1 MSSLHAAPSFDA
13 RAAEAERSVV
23 SFFGGRLLGIPH
35 THIAQLAFPA
45 PARLGWPWHYWWQAH
60 YLDVNIDAALRHQ
73 RQGNIAAARQLA
85 VRGDRILATIRWRN
99 GARLPNA
106 YYDDMAWLV
115 LAVDRLRLLHDAL
128 GGTRPDRRL
137 RRAEQALSA
146 QLRSAMTEDLGG
158 GLFWNTSRNFK
169 NVAATAPWAL
179 HLARTGD
186 PTSARRLVEWIYAR
200 LESDH
205 RGLFIDGVRLVDGA
219 EQAVTD
225 IYTYNQG
232 SVLGALLALGDETDL
247 ARARGIIAAVD
258 DRLTTT
264 RPGEG
269 RPLRTHGGG
278 DGGLFTGILARY
290 LSLAATHPALG
301 DKARATAKRLVLDT
315 AEALWTGRDLRHVG
329 GRSGLTV
336 FSCDPMLRARDN
348 QPVDEPVE
356 MSTQVQAWTIFEAAA
371 SIPWLR
377 NRPDKRPRPYRAVPP
392 RTRDPGGGTTCAV
405 HPQLR
410 GGFTAPPRPL
420 TQQPL
425 DAASGWLTPPAD
437 RVRCLDAASR
447 RRSLEKR
454 GGEPAGCVPHGI
466 PASKAAPSKLTGFA
480 YRLAP

>member
-45 PARLGWPWHYWWQAH
+45 PARLGGPWHYWWQAH

-115 LAVDRLRLLHDAL
+115 LAVGRLRLLHEAL

-137 RRAEQALSA
+137 RRAEHALA
-146 QLRSAMTEDLGG
+146 ARLRSATTEDLGG
-158 GLFWNTSRNFK
+158 GLFWNTSRDFK

-186 PTSARRLVEWIYAR
+186 PTSARRLVDWIHAR
-200 LESDH
+200 LESDD

-247 ARARGIIAAVD
+247 ARARAIIAAVE
-258 DRLTTT
+258 DRLTT
-264 RPGEG
+264 RQGAG
-269 RPLRTHGGG
+269 RPLVTHGGG

-290 LSLAATHPALG
+290 LSLAATHPGLG
-301 DKARATAKRLVLDT
+301 EEARATAKRLVLDT
-315 AEALWTGRDLRHVG
+315 AEALWTGRDPRHVG
-329 GRSGLTV
+329 GRGGLTV
-336 FSCDPMLRARDN
+336 FSSDPVQRARDN
-348 QPVDEPVE
+348 QPADEPVE
-356 MSTQVQAWTIFEAAA
+356 MSTQVQAWTILEAAA
-371 SIPWLR
+371 SICPSH
-377 NRPDKRPRPYRAVPP
+377 A
-392 RTRDPGGGTTCAV
+392 
-405 HPQLR
+405 
-410 GGFTAPPRPL
+410 TA
-420 TQQPL
+420 T
-425 DAASGWLTPPAD
+425 
-437 RVRCLDAASR
+437 
-447 RRSLEKR
+447 
-454 GGEPAGCVPHGI
+454 
-466 PASKAAPSKLTGFA
+466 
-480 YRLAP
+480 